1 MDILHCY
8 ISFTVLALP
17 FRTYF
22 SANTEVLYCFR
33 FLELVELFCLC
44 ITVCIGCA
52 RASELGADDRAKADG
67 IISGFRRRRVYPSS
81 VLSRGAATVVVDRAV
96 IISAIIGTATT
107 TTSSGGGSGA

>member
-1 MDILHCY
+1 M
-8 ISFTVLALP
+8 P

-22 SANTEVLYCFR
+22 RADTEVLYCFR

-81 VLSRGAATVVVDRAV
+81 VLSRGAATVVFDRAV
-96 IISAIIGTATT
+96 IISAIIIGTATT
-107 TTSSGGGSGA
+107 TTSSSGGSGA